1 MIADA
6 LPGQP
11 PRDKT
16 GFSIPPLTS
25 AWPGQGLGLSWGQER
40 MLSGVSGWE
49 LAVASLPAGDSIG
62 DSVTLLGPTTQI
74 AEAQRLLSLE
84 GMPIGPL

>member
-1 MIADA
+1 
-6 LPGQP
+6 
-11 PRDKT
+11 
-16 GFSIPPLTS
+16 
-25 AWPGQGLGLSWGQER
+25 

-84 GMPIGPL
+84 ELPIGSL